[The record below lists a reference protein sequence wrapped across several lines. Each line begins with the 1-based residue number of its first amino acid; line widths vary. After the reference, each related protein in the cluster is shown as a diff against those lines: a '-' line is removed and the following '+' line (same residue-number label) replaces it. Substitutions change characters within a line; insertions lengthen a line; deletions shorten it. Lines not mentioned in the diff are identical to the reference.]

1 MSDKAA
7 HTPTSRFR
15 AAVNAFTR
23 PATPSNGKRN
33 VIAEMRTALSTLVQ
47 RMKFGNTLSRF
58 SFGTLRDTYTALGY
72 PARLSTKVYRDSYER
87 DDIAGRIVDAFP
99 RATWSGGVS
108 VVDDPDPDVLTP
120 FKEEAGAL
128 YKRLSLASSL
138 MRADILSGL
147 GEWSILW
154 MVSDGQ
160 PDTPLQSNEVHYL
173 APVGQDKASIKSSVK
188 DVTDPRFG
196 LPEFYTVQTDA
207 GSFDVH
213 WSRVLHVASG
223 RLDSRVNGTPELMS
237 VWNRLEDLRK
247 VVGGGSEAAWR
258 RMDPG
263 MVFDL
268 DKDAEIDAQ
277 EESDFE
283 DQVDEYYHNF
293 RRFIL
298 SRNLK
303 PTPLT
308 APVHNFGPNVKA
320 ITSIIAGAKG
330 IPMQM
335 LLGSELGMASAKK
348 DAENFDSRARER
360 QLMFGEPLV
369 RELTDGF
376 IAQGTLPEPADGY
389 IVVWPSTDDVD
400 DTDKSLIAERLTR
413 ANKAQTDAD
422 DTIILSAAE
431 IRQDVFGK
439 KPLEDGGNVSR
450 DAAISLAKNF
460 DKVPDDLRAAAT
472 QLICEGLSGRQLA
485 DLTDDLLS
493 DADLSAT
500 HAAADRHR
508 DAFATAV
515 EAVWTGVDTVTDL
528 SDVDAM
534 LAAIDDSF
542 ADVLPTAI
550 FATLADGGQSAMEV
564 SRSRQS
570 FFRAASR
577 RSAQFELDFDVT
589 NQRALDWAADRSSQL
604 ITEIGPETRVA
615 VQTIIADGISAG
627 RPPAQIARDINRTV
641 GLRSDQVDALSSFFD
656 RLDGASPGAT
666 VFMGDTAVK
675 VPAAGPSVD
684 FVDRQVERYATRLR
698 KQRAML
704 IARTETLR
712 ASNEGQRQ
720 LWLQAQDRGDLP
732 ASLKRTWIHNTKRH
746 ADRAGTVVGV
756 TESWPWGTEPGEEP
770 NCGCAQGL
778 VEG

>member
-1 MSDKAA
+1 MPDKAA

-15 AAVNAFTR
+15 AAVNAFAR

-33 VIAEMRTALSTLVQ
+33 AVAEMRTALSTLMQ

-58 SFGTLRDTYTALGY
+58 SFGTIRDTYTALGY
-72 PARLSTKVYRDSYER
+72 PARLSPEVYRDSYER
-87 DDIAGRIVDAFP
+87 DDIAARIVDAFP

-108 VVDDPDPDVLTP
+108 VVDDPDPKISTP
-120 FKEEAGAL
+120 FKDEAEAL

-147 GEWSILW
+147 GDWSILW

-160 PDTPLQSNEVHYL
+160 PITPLQSNRIHYL
-173 APVGQDKASIKSSVK
+173 SPVGQDKASIKSSVK

-213 WSRVLHVASG
+213 WSRALHIASG
-223 RLDSRVNGTPELMS
+223 RLDSRVKGLPELQS

-263 MVFDL
+263 TIFDL
-268 DKDAEIDAQ
+268 DKDAEIDAK
-277 EESDFE
+277 EEADFE
-283 DQVDEYYHNF
+283 EQVDEFYHGM
-293 RRFIL
+293 RRYIMT
-298 SRNLK
+298 RNLK

-320 ITSIIAGAKG
+320 IASIIAGAKG

-348 DAENFDSRARER
+348 DGENFDQRAAER
-360 QLMFGEPLV
+360 QLMFGDPLV

-389 IVVWPSTDDVD
+389 TVVWPSTDSVD
-400 DTDKSLIAERLTR
+400 ETDKSLITERLTR
-413 ANKAQTDAD
+413 ANKAQKDAD
-422 DTIILSAAE
+422 DTIVLSAAE
-431 IRQDVFGK
+431 IRQDVWGK
-439 KPLEDGGNVSR
+439 APLDDDGTRN
-450 DAAISLAKNF
+450 AH
-460 DKVPDDLRAAAT
+460 RAAADVDPS
-472 QLICEGLSGRQLA
+472 L
-485 DLTDDLLS
+485 
-493 DADLSAT
+493 DADWAST

-515 EAVWTGVDTVTDL
+515 EAVWTDAVIAPDPHPMSIGITDP
-528 SDVDAM
+528 SAVDAM
-534 LAAIDDSF
+534 LTAIDDAF
-542 ADVLPTAI
+542 AELLPTAI
-550 FATLADGGQSAMEV
+550 FDTLADGGQSAMEV
-564 SRSRQS
+564 SRTRQS
-570 FFRAASR
+570 FFRSAKR
-577 RSAQFELDFDVT
+577 RSAQFEVDFDTT

-604 ITEIGPETRVA
+604 ITEIGPETRAA
-615 VQTIIADGISAG
+615 VQTIIADGISSG
-627 RPPAQIARDINRTV
+627 RPPAQIARDINRIV
-641 GLRSDQVDALSSFFD
+641 GLRSDQVDALLSFGGRLSS
-656 RLDGASPGAT
+656 AEPGAT
-666 VFMGDTAVK
+666 VFMGDTPVK
-675 VPAAGPSVD
+675 VPTAGPSAD

-698 KQRAML
+698 KQRATL

-732 ASLKRTWIHNTKRH
+732 TDLKRTWIHNTKRH

-756 TESWPWGTEPGEEP
+756 NESWPWGTEPGEEP

>member
-1 MSDKAA
+1 MPDKAA

-23 PATPSNGKRN
+23 PATASNGKRN
-33 VIAEMRTALSTLVQ
+33 AVAEMRTALSTLVQ

-58 SFGTLRDTYTALGY
+58 SFGTIRDTYTALGY
-72 PARLSTKVYRDSYER
+72 PARLSPEVYRDSYER
-87 DDIAGRIVDAFP
+87 DDIAARIVDAFP

-108 VVDDPDPDVLTP
+108 VVDNPDPKISTP
-120 FKEEAGAL
+120 FKDEAEAL

-160 PDTPLQSNEVHYL
+160 PNTPLQSNKIHYL
-173 APVGQDKASIKSSVK
+173 SPVGQDKASIKSSIK
-188 DVTDPRFG
+188 DVTDSRFG

-213 WSRVLHVASG
+213 WSRALHIASG
-223 RLDSRVNGTPELMS
+223 RLDSRVKGMPELQS

-263 MVFDL
+263 TIFDL
-268 DKDAEIDAQ
+268 DKDAEIDA
-277 EESDFE
+277 EEEADFE
-283 DQVDEYYHNF
+283 NQVDEFYHGM
-293 RRFIL
+293 RRYIL
-298 SRNLK
+298 GRNLK

-320 ITSIIAGAKG
+320 IASIIAGAKG

-348 DAENFDSRARER
+348 DGENFDQRAAER

-376 IAQGTLPEPADGY
+376 IAQGTLPEPVDGY
-389 IVVWPSTDDVD
+389 TVVWPSTDSVD
-400 DTDKSLIAERLTR
+400 ETDKSLIIERLTR
-413 ANKAQTDAD
+413 ANKAQTEAD
-422 DTIILSAAE
+422 GTIVISSAE
-431 IRQDVFGK
+431 IRQDI
-439 KPLEDGGNVSR
+439 L
-450 DAAISLAKNF
+450 
-460 DKVPDDLRAAAT
+460 DKSPMDSDRVAMRAAA
-472 QLICEGLSGRQLA
+472 
-485 DLTDDLLS
+485 DNDPLS
-493 DADLSAT
+493 DVDLSAT

-508 DAFATAV
+508 DAFAAAV
-515 EAVWTGVDTVTDL
+515 ETVWADAGTITDL
-528 SDVDAM
+528 SDVDTM
-534 LAAIDDSF
+534 LTAVDVAF
-542 ADVLPTAI
+542 ADLLPTAI
-550 FATLADGGQSAMEV
+550 FDTLSDGGQSAMEV
-564 SRSRQS
+564 SRTRQS
-570 FFRAASR
+570 FFRSATR
-577 RSAQFELDFDVT
+577 RSAQFEFDFDTT

-604 ITEIGPETRVA
+604 ITEIGPETRAA

-627 RPPAQIARDINRTV
+627 RPPTQIARDINRIV
-641 GLRSDQVDALSSFFD
+641 GLRSDQVDALLSFGSRLSSAE
-656 RLDGASPGAT
+656 GGST
-666 VFMGDTAVK
+666 VFMGDTPVA
-675 VPAAGPSVD
+675 VPAAGPSTD
-684 FVDRQVERYATRLR
+684 FVDKQVERYATRLR
-698 KQRAML
+698 KQRAVL

-732 ASLKRTWIHNTKRH
+732 TDLKRTWIHNTKRH

-756 TESWPWGTEPGEEP
+756 NESWPWGTEPGEEP

-778 VEG
+778 VG

>member
-1 MSDKAA
+1 MPDKAA
-7 HTPTSRFR
+7 HAPISRFR

-23 PATPSNGKRN
+23 STTPSNGKRN
-33 VIAEMRTALSTLVQ
+33 AVAEMRTALSTLVQ

-58 SFGTLRDTYTALGY
+58 SFGTIRDTYTALGY
-72 PARLSTKVYRDSYER
+72 PARLSPEVYRDSYER
-87 DDIAGRIVDAFP
+87 DDIAARIVDAFP

-108 VVDDPDPDVLTP
+108 VVDNPDPKISTP
-120 FKEEAGAL
+120 FKDESDAL

-147 GEWSILW
+147 GDWSILW

-160 PDTPLQSNEVHYL
+160 PNTPLQSNKIHYL
-173 APVGQDKASIKSSVK
+173 SPVGQDKASIKSSVK

-196 LPEFYTVQTDA
+196 LPEFYTVRTDA

-223 RLDSRVNGTPELMS
+223 RLDSRVKGMPELQS

-263 MVFDL
+263 VVFDL
-268 DKDAEIDAQ
+268 DKDAEIDPQ
-277 EESDFE
+277 EEDDFS
-283 DQVDEYYHNF
+283 DQVDEFYHGF
-293 RRFIL
+293 RRYIT

-308 APVHNFGPNVKA
+308 APVHNFGSNIKA
-320 ITSIIAGAKG
+320 IASIIAGAKG

-348 DAENFDSRARER
+348 DGENFDQRAAER

-376 IAQGTLPEPADGY
+376 IAQGTLPEPVDNSY
-389 IVVWPSTDDVD
+389 TVVWPSTDSVD
-400 DTDKSLIAERLTR
+400 ETDKSLITERLTR
-413 ANKAQTDAD
+413 SNKAQTDAD
-422 DTIILSAAE
+422 GTIVLSAAE
-431 IRQDVFGK
+431 IRQDVWGK
-439 KPLEDGGNVSR
+439 EPLTSKR
-450 DAAISLAKNF
+450 SA
-460 DKVPDDLRAAAT
+460 
-472 QLICEGLSGRQLA
+472 RQLA
-485 DLTDDLLS
+485 DSADDPPQ
-493 DADLSAT
+493 DADWVAT

-508 DAFATAV
+508 NAFAAAV
-515 EAVWTGVDTVTDL
+515 EAVWLGAAVLDL
-528 SDVDAM
+528 SAVDAV
-534 LAAIDDSF
+534 LAGIDDALAEILPAAIFD
-542 ADVLPTAI
+542 
-550 FATLADGGQSAMEV
+550 TLADGGQSAMEV
-564 SRSRQS
+564 SRTRQS
-570 FFRAASR
+570 FFRSATR
-577 RSAQFELDFDVT
+577 RSAQFELDFDTT
-589 NQRALDWAADRSSQL
+589 NQRALDWAADRSSEL
-604 ITEIGPETRVA
+604 ITEIGPETRTA

-627 RPPAQIARDINRTV
+627 RPPAQIARDINRIV
-641 GLRSDQVDALSSFFD
+641 GLRSDQVDALLSFGGRLSSAE
-656 RLDGASPGAT
+656 GGST

-675 VPAAGPSVD
+675 VPAAGPSAD

-698 KQRAML
+698 KQRALL

-732 ASLKRTWIHNTKRH
+732 TDLKRTWIHNTKRH

-756 TESWPWGTEPGEEP
+756 NESWPWGTEPGEEP

>member
-1 MSDKAA
+1 MPGTAT
-7 HTPTSRFR
+7 HTPTSRLR
-15 AAVNAFTR
+15 AAIDAFAR
-23 PATPSNGKRN
+23 PAAPSNGKRSA
-33 VIAEMRTALSTLVQ
+33 VAEMRTALSTLVH

-58 SFGTLRDTYTALGY
+58 SFGTIRDTYTALGY
-72 PARLSTKVYRDSYER
+72 PAKLSPEVYRDSYER
-87 DDIAGRIVDAFP
+87 DDIAGRIVEAYP
-99 RATWSGGVS
+99 RATWS
-108 VVDDPDPDVLTP
+108 
-120 FKEEAGAL
+120 AGAL
-128 YKRLSLASSL
+128 IVEDENPETTTTFEKEVTILYERLDVWSSL

-154 MVSDGQ
+154 MVSDGL
-160 PDTPLQSNEVHYL
+160 PNTPLQSNKIHYL
-173 APVGQDKASIKSSVK
+173 APVGQDKASIKSSIK
-188 DVTDPRFG
+188 DVTNPRFG

-223 RLDSRVNGTPELMS
+223 RLDSRVNGAPELES

-263 MVFDL
+263 TIFDL
-268 DKDAEIDAQ
+268 DKDAEID
-277 EESDFE
+277 EEAENDFSE
-283 DQVDEYYHNF
+283 QVDEFYHGF
-293 RRFIL
+293 RRYIT

-308 APVHNFGPNVKA
+308 APVHNFGPNVK
-320 ITSIIAGAKG
+320 SIVSLIAGAKG
-330 IPMQM
+330 IPMQI

-348 DAENFDSRARER
+348 DGENFDQRSAER
-360 QLMFGEPLV
+360 QLMFAEPLV

-389 IVVWPSTDDVD
+389 IVVWPSTGDVD
-400 DTDKSLIAERLTR
+400 DTDRSLITERLAR

-422 DTIILSAAE
+422 GTIVLSSAE
-431 IRQDVFGK
+431 IRQDVWGK
-439 KPLEDGGNVSR
+439 MDPLGDNATR
-450 DAAISLAKNF
+450 DAH
-460 DKVPDDLRAAAT
+460 RAAA
-472 QLICEGLSGRQLA
+472 
-485 DLTDDLLS
+485 DVDPLS
-493 DADLSAT
+493 DVDFAAT

-515 EAVWTGVDTVTDL
+515 EAVWTDADVVTDL

-534 LAAIDDSF
+534 LTAVDDALADILPAAIFD
-542 ADVLPTAI
+542 
-550 FATLADGGQSAMEV
+550 TLADGGQSAMEV
-564 SRSRQS
+564 SRSRRS
-570 FFRAASR
+570 FFRTVSQR
-577 RSAQFELDFDVT
+577 FAQFELDFDVT
-589 NQRALDWAADRSSQL
+589 NQRALDWAQGRSSQL
-604 ITEIGPETRVA
+604 ITEIGPETRAA
-615 VQTIIADGISAG
+615 VQTVIADGISAG
-627 RPPAQIARDINRTV
+627 RPPAQIARDINRVV

-656 RLDGASPGAT
+656 RLDSAEPGAT

-684 FVDRQVERYATRLR
+684 FVDGQVERYAKRLR
-698 KQRAML
+698 KQRSIL

-732 ASLKRTWIHNTKRH
+732 ATLQRTWIHNTKRH
-746 ADRAGTVVGV
+746 ADRAGTVIGV